1 MGLFGNNNGSA
12 AALTPPG
19 IGSGISQDQ
28 MNLFANAA
36 NQSGLTGMA
45 VQQVDQMTNGM
56 KNEDQVQMFYHLMA
70 AHPNEVSLFFLHYPD
85 FMKEFASLIALVVR
99 KELYEWFNSGAIAA
113 TVNAEKAAPWSSI
126 TQENLD
132 LQIGKVVPLQQ
143 MQTEVNQQDMQA
155 MNLMNGHQQQ
165 QMMGN
170 MQQQQM
176 MQQQMMQ
183 QQYQQQQ
190 MGMQQPPQRGFGA
203 ALGGFGSSLIRGSLG
218 LPPAQQQMGTQP
230 QQMGMQG
237 QMPMYNQQLP
247 SQ

>member
-1 MGLFGNNNGSA
+1 MGLFGNNNGNA

-19 IGSGISQDQ
+19 IGGGISQDQ

-45 VQQVDQMTNGM
+45 MQQVDQMTGGM

-85 FMKEFASLIALVVR
+85 FMKEFAALIALVVR
-99 KELYEWFNSGAIAA
+99 KELYEWFNSGSIAA
-113 TVNAEKAAPWSSI
+113 TVNAEKAAPWASI

-143 MQTEVNQQDMQA
+143 MQNEVNQQDMQA
-155 MNLMNGHQQQ
+155 VNLMNGHQQQ

-176 MQQQMMQ
+176 MQQQQWQQQQMMQ
-183 QQYQQQQ
+183 QQV
-190 MGMQQPPQRGFGA
+190 PQRQGLSG
-203 ALGGFGSSLIRGSLG
+203 ALGNFGSNLIRGSLG
-218 LPPAQQQMGTQP
+218 LPPAQAQQMGMQP
-230 QQMGMQG
+230 QQMGGQG